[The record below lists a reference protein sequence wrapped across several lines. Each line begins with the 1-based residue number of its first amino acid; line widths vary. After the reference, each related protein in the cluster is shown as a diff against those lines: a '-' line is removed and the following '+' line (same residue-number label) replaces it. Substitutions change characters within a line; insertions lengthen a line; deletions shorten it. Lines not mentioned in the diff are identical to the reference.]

1 MTFMAAEGKKIDV
14 VLMDPPRTGTNQE
27 FINAVRAVK
36 ARRVVYISCGPDTLA
51 RDLKEFEKAGY
62 EAKGAWGYDLFPV
75 TRHVETV
82 CLLSRKAQ

>member
-1 MTFMAAEGKKIDV
+1 M
-14 VLMDPPRTGTNQE
+14 
-27 FINAVRAVK
+27 RAVK